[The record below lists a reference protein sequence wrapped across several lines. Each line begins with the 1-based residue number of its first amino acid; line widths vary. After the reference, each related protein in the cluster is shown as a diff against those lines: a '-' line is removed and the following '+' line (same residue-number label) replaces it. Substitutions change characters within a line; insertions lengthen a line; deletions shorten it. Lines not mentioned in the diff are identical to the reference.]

1 MKQHESY
8 YDYVVRT
15 SLTLNEIRVRLED
28 YEAEKRYNNQLRDE
42 TEGYECCS
50 PLAIR

>member
-28 YEAEKRYNNQLRDE
+28 YEAEKRYNSQLRDG
-42 TEGYECCS
+42 TESYECCS